1 MTGTLKRLDERRGQR
16 PLVLGLAAALS
27 LFAADAAATP
37 PAKSPRAAAAAAE
50 APRIAV
56 VAVEASSTLP
66 AEGDRRFDAAHLVD
80 GDPQTEWRP
89 HARGAFG
96 VGQWVRLDLGA
107 VHEVTRIEVLVGSH
121 HKGEGSEG
129 FCAVGRPRLAA
140 YGDDAGPIALEPR
153 REGGELVRG
162 ERLFVS
168 DGTHARTKPRRT
180 RTLTLRVDGV
190 ERGYGSADV
199 AISEVRVF
207 GTPAAASAPERGDVS
222 CNSARYAELRA
233 AVIAECARRYRDSR
247 PLAECTSFVGRLA
260 ACGGVSWLPIEEDAW
275 VRGEVG
281 IEDMDDFQT
290 FPPTYRLEL
299 RRDGERWAVTRLTC
313 TYDREAADEKCGLS
327 RTFDSDVPDDADPE
341 LTWPARCRDL
351 AGREHAA
358 PGKTW

>member
-1 MTGTLKRLDERRGQR
+1 MSGPSKRLDDRRGRR
-16 PLVLGLAAALS
+16 PLALGLAVALS
-27 LFAADAAATP
+27 LFAAAAAATP
-37 PAKSPRAAAAAAE
+37 PAKSPRAAASAAE

-96 VGQWVRLDLGA
+96 IGQWVRLDLGA

-129 FCAVGRPRLAA
+129 FCAVGRPRLVG
-140 YGDDAGPIALEPR
+140 YGDDAGRIGFDPSTA
-153 REGGELVRG
+153 GGKGVAG
-162 ERLFVS
+162 ERVFVS
-168 DGTHARTKPRRT
+168 DAAHARTKPRRT

-207 GTPAAASAPERGDVS
+207 GAPATAATPERGDVA
-222 CNSARYAELRA
+222 CNSARYAQLRA
-233 AVIAECARRYRDSR
+233 AVIAECARRYRDTR

-260 ACGGVSWLPIEEDAW
+260 ACGGASWLPIEEDAW
-275 VRGEVG
+275 ERGEVAV
-281 IEDMDDFQT
+281 EDFDDFQT
-290 FPPTYRLEL
+290 FPPTYTLAL
-299 RRDGERWAVTRLTC
+299 RRDGARWQVTRLAC
-313 TYDREAADEKCGLS
+313 TYDRDAPGEACGLS
-327 RTFDSDVPDDADPE
+327 RTLDSDVPDHEDPE
-341 LTWPARCRDL
+341 LTWPARCREL
-351 AGREHAA
+351 AGREHTA